1 MRKTMRHDTVN
12 WTPPADLEAVPMETA
27 AKSLFG
33 KGGSAEAARQRMLE
47 RNGLAGDGTTCAED
61 ARQRMI
67 ARRERRG
74 Q

>member
-47 RNGLAGDGTTCAED
+47 RRGLSSAKSEPASDR
-61 ARQRMI
+61 RQAMI
-67 ARRERRG
+67 DRK
-74 Q
+74 QK

>member
-1 MRKTMRHDTVN
+1 MRVIRHDTVN
-12 WTPPADLEAVPMETA
+12 WTPAADPKAVPMETA
-27 AKSLFG
+27 AKALFG

-47 RNGLAGDGTTCAED
+47 RNGLVGDDSACAED

-67 ARRERRG
+67 ERRERRG